1 MITYNSSDSLTFQLT
16 SNIASMTEERMQ
28 TLLQQLFPM
37 IKLIADD
44 YRTQYED
51 VSGSFRLAPKSY
63 MLGH

>member
-1 MITYNSSDSLTFQLT
+1 MITYNSSDFLTFQST
-16 SNIASMTEERMQ
+16 SNIASMIETKMQ
-28 TLLQQLFPM
+28 AILQQLFPM

-51 VSGSFRLAPKSY
+51 VNGSFRLPPKAY

>member
-1 MITYNSSDSLTFQLT
+1 MIETK
-16 SNIASMTEERMQ
+16 MQ
-28 TLLQQLFPM
+28 AILQQLFPM

-51 VSGSFRLAPKSY
+51 VNGSFRLPPKAY